1 MNEQNPAA
9 VPPTAP
15 YEDRSTG
22 LTVFGIMTILLGCL
36 AGLFVLLIPLAQM
49 LAPPNTQVGLAGILP
64 AIALYGVL
72 AVALVWLGIGSIL
85 ARRWARALLLI
96 FSWSWLALG
105 LFEIVFMAFLLP
117 KTLANVHPVAGS
129 DQPVP
134 PLPPAAIDA
143 VMAMTFLVLGVVFV
157 IMPAIWTYFY
167 NSRHVKATCEARDP
181 VPGWTDA
188 CPLPVLALSLWAC
201 LCLPTMLIM
210 PLTGHLV
217 MPFFGM
223 FLTGGW
229 AVIFCLTLAVMWS
242 AAAWLLYRLDQRG
255 WWLVLITICV
265 GVVSMLVTFMHHDML
280 EMYRLMNYP
289 QAQIDQIQQSGLFEG
304 NGMVW
309 LIGSSLVPFL
319 GYLFFIKKYFRPKS

>member
-1 MNEQNPAA
+1 
-9 VPPTAP
+9 
-15 YEDRSTG
+15 
-22 LTVFGIMTILLGCL
+22 
-36 AGLFVLLIPLAQM
+36 
-49 LAPPNTQVGLAGILP
+49 
-64 AIALYGVL
+64 
-72 AVALVWLGIGSIL
+72 
-85 ARRWARALLLI
+85 
-96 FSWSWLALG
+96 
-105 LFEIVFMAFLLP
+105 
-117 KTLANVHPVAGS
+117 
-129 DQPVP
+129 
-134 PLPPAAIDA
+134 
-143 VMAMTFLVLGVVFV
+143 
-157 IMPAIWTYFY
+157 
-167 NSRHVKATCEARDP
+167 
-181 VPGWTDA
+181 
-188 CPLPVLALSLWAC
+188 
-201 LCLPTMLIM
+201 
-210 PLTGHLV
+210 
-217 MPFFGM
+217 M